1 MGPLEDVLVIDASW
15 GGAGSIASL
24 LLADNGATV
33 IKVER
38 PDEGRRGVD
47 LLRLAW
53 ERGKQS
59 IELDLHAP
67 NDREV
72 LFGLLARADVFLES
86 FGAGRGEAL
95 GLDYATLAR
104 RFPRLIHGSISGYGR
119 DGPWRD
125 EPGYD
130 ALVAAK
136 LGLMVEQTSA
146 GREGPI
152 FLGHP
157 HISYGTGF
165 VMAISLLAALRARHH
180 IGHGQLVDV
189 SLLDGVLAQ
198 SPMNHWWH
206 PQGLS
211 FVEVSQGRRVGFGR
225 KRLIT
230 ASFECADGEFIQ
242 IHTGGQGGFKSVME
256 VFGFGEICQEVPGA
270 DMSLPLNDEE
280 FTIAREYIPE
290 AFSQR
295 PRAEWIPLFQE
306 RDVAVLPVLRQG
318 QVLEDEQVV
327 FAGQA
332 MTVDHPTLGRLQ
344 QAAPP
349 LAFAKSPLT
358 RPTPAP
364 AAGRDDAQVRALAA
378 TPPPATPPA
387 SAAQP
392 QPLRHALQ
400 GLRVIDFASF
410 FATGYGAKILSDLG
424 ADVILIEPLGG
435 DQMRPL
441 PNPFEA
447 AQRGKRSLALD
458 LKAPEGRRIAH
469 QLARTADAVVHN
481 QRPGKA
487 GKIGLDYETLS
498 ALNPR
503 LVYCHLPGFGNRG
516 PKAHAKSFAPL
527 QSGFTG
533 LLYEGA
539 GAGNKP
545 VRSVEG
551 NEDYY
556 NGLLGA
562 FAVLAGLQH
571 RNRTGEGQY
580 IESPQLHS
588 SLFVTSHHFLGPN
601 GESLTA
607 LPLDGD
613 QTGWSPTYRLYRTSD
628 HWICLAGLGEAAF
641 QRLAAALD
649 LPPDLTARYA
659 ADAARRDD
667 AADLVQAIGERLAA
681 LTSAAALRRLREARV
696 ACEVPALEPM
706 VPKLFFN
713 DWALATGRVFEQD
726 SPLHGAIR
734 EVGHYMRLSSTPP
747 QRKGP
752 APALGQHTA
761 DILAEIGYGPDEIA
775 DLARRGVVRL
785 SDPLPS
791 AAVSA

>member
-1 MGPLEDVLVIDASW
+1 MGPLEDVLVVDASW

-33 IKVER
+33 IKIER
-38 PDEGRRGVD
+38 PGESRRGVD

-53 ERGKQS
+53 ERGKKS
-59 IELDLHAP
+59 IELDLHAAQ
-67 NDREV
+67 DREV

-86 FGAGRGEAL
+86 FGAGRAAAF
-95 GLDYATLAR
+95 GLDYATLAE
-104 RFPRLIHGSISGYGR
+104 RFPRLIQGSITGFGH

-130 ALVAAK
+130 AIVAAK

-165 VMAISLLAALRARHH
+165 VMGISLLAALRARHH
-180 IGHGQLVDV
+180 TGQGQFVDV

-211 FVEVSQGRRVGFGR
+211 FVEVSEGRRVGFGR

-256 VFGFGEICQEVPGA
+256 VFGFGEICQEVPGS

-295 PRAEWIPLFQE
+295 PRAEWIPLFQA

-327 FAGQA
+327 FADQV
-332 MTVDHPTLGRLQ
+332 MTVEHPTLGRLR

-364 AAGRDDAQVRALAA
+364 VAGRDDAEVRALATA
-378 TPPPATPPA
+378 SRPGPA
-387 SAAQP
+387 STPAAQP
-392 QPLRHALQ
+392 RPLRHALE

-447 AQRGKRSLALD
+447 AQRGKRSIALD
-458 LKAPEGRRIAH
+458 LKSPEGRRIAH
-469 QLARTADAVVHN
+469 DLARTADAVVHN

-607 LPLDGD
+607 LPLDAD
-613 QTGWSPTYRLYRTSD
+613 QTGWSPTYRLYRTAD
-628 HWICLAGLGEAAF
+628 HWICIAGVGDAAF
-641 QRLAAALD
+641 TRLSAALD
-649 LPPDLTARYA
+649 LPPELVARCETEDA
-659 ADAARRDD
+659 RREDAAEL
-667 AADLVQAIGERLAA
+667 AEAIGARLIALSSQEAA
-681 LTSAAALRRLREARV
+681 QRLRSARV
-696 ACEVPALEPM
+696 ACEVPAREPM
-706 VPKLFFN
+706 VPKLFFD
-713 DWALATGRVFEQD
+713 DWAQATGRVFEQD
-726 SPLHGAIR
+726 SPLHGTIR

-747 QRKGP
+747 QRKGA

-761 DILAEIGYGPDEIA
+761 DILAELGYSPDRIA
-775 DLARRGVVRL
+775 ELASRGVIRL
-785 SDPLPS
+785 SDPIRDLATAS
-791 AAVSA
+791 